1 MELERM
7 TWQCLNPL
15 GRIAAEDSLVRRG
28 ALLIN
33 VILIVSA
40 GRTLFSKSSPPAGA
54 PPAALH
60 PSGGMDVMML

>member
-54 PPAALH
+54 WRQ
-60 PSGGMDVMML
+60 GMHISRGSVS